1 MKTGL
6 TYKGWKFIKTGTVV
20 QVAIELASCHF
31 KKFILFS
38 SCCDHM
44 LKANLNT

>member
-1 MKTGL
+1 MGL
-6 TYKGWKFIKTGTVV
+6 TYEGWKFIKTGTVV
-20 QVAIELASCHF
+20 QLAIELAGCHF

-38 SCCDHM
+38 GRCDHA